1 MGQSLLRLFIFGI
14 LSTFC
19 LQAQAEITSLS
30 SAINKSGRQRMLS
43 QRILKTYSMIGIDVN
58 AMTAQKQLG
67 DAVKLFD
74 QQLAEL
80 IAYAPN
86 KSIKKG
92 LDKVTRLWAPYKA
105 TVNQTVDKTKAL
117 ELLDASGELLSACR
131 KVVLLLTDLSP
142 TNAGH
147 LVNISGRQRMLSQR
161 MSMLYMY
168 KSWGFDNSLIRSQ
181 MSQDKNEFKGALA
194 ELTEA
199 NENTDTLQKQLRKAK
214 SEWKLFK
221 HGLDGIEKN
230 PIPFIVNLAG
240 DKLLK
245 RMNDVTALYTNLSSK

>member
-1 MGQSLLRLFIFGI
+1 
-14 LSTFC
+14 
-19 LQAQAEITSLS
+19 
-30 SAINKSGRQRMLS
+30 
-43 QRILKTYSMIGIDVN
+43 
-58 AMTAQKQLG
+58 
-67 DAVKLFD
+67 
-74 QQLAEL
+74 
-80 IAYAPN
+80 
-86 KSIKKG
+86 
-92 LDKVTRLWAPYKA
+92 
-105 TVNQTVDKTKAL
+105 
-117 ELLDASGELLSACR
+117 
-131 KVVLLLTDLSP
+131 
-142 TNAGH
+142 
-147 LVNISGRQRMLSQR
+147 
-161 MSMLYMY
+161 
-168 KSWGFDNSLIRSQ
+168 

>member
-1 MGQSLLRLFIFGI
+1 MSQKSLRFFLVGV
-14 LSTFC
+14 LSIFC

-43 QRILKTYSMIGIDVN
+43 QRILKTYSMIGINVN
-58 AMTAQKQLG
+58 AMTAQQQLK

-74 QQLAEL
+74 AQLVEL

-86 KSIKKG
+86 KAVKKG
-92 LDKVTRLWAPYKA
+92 LDKVTRLWGPYKA
-105 TVNQTVDKTKAL
+105 AVNQQVDRDKAL
-117 ELLDASGELLSACR
+117 DLLNTSGELLSACH
-131 KVVLLLTDLSP
+131 KVVLMLTDLST

-168 KSWGFDNSLIRSQ
+168 QSWGFNNSLISSQ

-199 NENTDTLQKQLRKAK
+199 KENTDTLQKQLRKAK

-245 RMNDVTALYTNLSSK
+245 RMNDITGLYTNLNQQ

>member
-1 MGQSLLRLFIFGI
+1 MQKNTQRFFLFLFLSL
-14 LSTFC
+14 FC
-19 LQAQAEITSLS
+19 LQVQAEITSLS

-58 AMTAQKQLG
+58 AMTAQKQLK
-67 DAVKLFD
+67 DAINLFD
-74 QQLAEL
+74 AQLLEL

-86 KSIKKG
+86 KNVKKG
-92 LDKVTRLWAPYKA
+92 LTRVSGLWKPYKA
-105 TVNQTVDKTKAL
+105 AVMQSVDRTKAL
-117 ELLDASGELLSACR
+117 ELLDTSGDLLAACHN
-131 KVVLLLTDLSP
+131 VVLLLTDLSP

-168 KSWGFDNSLIRSQ
+168 QSWGFNNSMIRSQ
-181 MSQDKNEFKGALA
+181 VSQDKNEFKGALA

-199 NENTDTLQKQLRKAK
+199 NENTDPLIKQLRKAK

-221 HGLDGIEKN
+221 HGLDGIEKK
-230 PIPFIVNLAG
+230 PIPFIVNLTG

-245 RMNDVTALYTNLSSK
+245 RMNDITGLYTNLE